1 MNKIVKLTSVALIVV
16 LLAIGLSGCFG
27 NFAATRKVYDFN
39 KSFGDK
45 WMNQIMFWVLAA
57 VPVYEFAGIADVL
70 LFNTVEFWTGNNPI
84 AMADGE
90 EVIKYASENGKD
102 LKITIRKNQIHVEDL
117 ANPDQELDLQ
127 YKPFEKSWYY
137 QSAEGPVKIA
147 TISQDQ
153 ASIFRPN
160 GKTMTISA
168 AM

>member
-1 MNKIVKLTSVALIVV
+1 RIVKLTSMALIVV

-45 WMNQIMFWVLAA
+45 WVNQIMFWVLSWI
-57 VPVYEFAGIADVL
+57 PVYGVAGTADVL
-70 LFNTVEFWTGNNPI
+70 IFNTVEFWTGSNPL
-84 AMADGE
+84 AMAPGE

-102 LKITIRKNQIHVEDL
+102 LKITIRQNQIHVEDL
-117 ANPDQELDLQ
+117 ANPGQDLALQ

-137 QSAEGPVKIA
+137 QTEEGLVKIA

-153 ASIFRPN
+153 ASFFRPN
-160 GKTMTISA
+160 GKALTLSATM
-168 AM
+168 